1 MSPNV
6 ASECS
11 NGDLQKALNQ
21 NIRCANSGLHNALH
35 RKICSG
41 PQARF
46 FMFGKMTNDLI
57 AKSAVE
63 KKLLELINPI
73 IIDMGFELVR
83 LRLISS
89 KEITLQIMVARPDGF
104 INVDE
109 CADLSTAISALLDV
123 EDPIIDSYS
132 LEVSS
137 PGIDRPLA
145 RMKDFEEFEGYD
157 ARLETVELID
167 GRKRFK
173 GTLAGT
179 NGSEIMINVDEG
191 TIGLEF
197 EWLAEAKLIL
207 TDELIK
213 EMLKQ
218 RKIDQNFDEK
228 KFDIIETERLEE
240 IE

>member
-1 MSPNV
+1 
-6 ASECS
+6 
-11 NGDLQKALNQ
+11 
-21 NIRCANSGLHNALH
+21 
-35 RKICSG
+35 
-41 PQARF
+41 
-46 FMFGKMTNDLI
+46 
-57 AKSAVE
+57 
-63 KKLLELINPI
+63 
-73 IIDMGFELVR
+73 
-83 LRLISS
+83 
-89 KEITLQIMVARPDGF
+89 MVARPDGF

-123 EDPIIDSYS
+123 EDPIIDAYN

-137 PGIDRPLA
+137 PGIDRPLT

-167 GRKRFK
+167 CRKRFK
-173 GTLAGT
+173 GTLAGI
-179 NGSEIMINVDEG
+179 NGSEILINVDEG

-218 RKIDQNFDEK
+218 RKINQNFDEK
-228 KFDIIETERLEE
+228 KFDTIETERLEE

>member
-1 MSPNV
+1 M
-6 ASECS
+6 
-11 NGDLQKALNQ
+11 NQ
-21 NIRCANSGLHNALH
+21 NIRTVISGVHYALH
-35 RKICSG
+35 RKINSG
-41 PQARF
+41 PRARF
-46 FMFGKMTNDLI
+46 FVFRKMTNDLI

-73 IIDMGFELVR
+73 IIDIGFELVR
-83 LRLISS
+83 LRLMTS
-89 KEITLQIMVARPDGF
+89 KEVTLQIMVARPDGF

-109 CADLSTAISALLDV
+109 CADVSTAISALLDV

-137 PGIDRPLA
+137 PGIDRPLT
-145 RMKDFEEFEGYD
+145 RIKDFEEFEGYD
-157 ARLETVELID
+157 ARLETLELID

-179 NGSEIMINVDEG
+179 NGSEIMINLDEG

-213 EMLKQ
+213 EMLRQ
-218 RKIDQNFDEK
+218 RKINQNLDEK

>member
-1 MSPNV
+1 
-6 ASECS
+6 
-11 NGDLQKALNQ
+11 
-21 NIRCANSGLHNALH
+21 
-35 RKICSG
+35 
-41 PQARF
+41 
-46 FMFGKMTNDLI
+46 MFGKMTNDLI
-57 AKSAVE
+57 AKSATE

-73 IIDMGFELVR
+73 ITDMGFELVR
-83 LRLISS
+83 LRLISG
-89 KEITLQIMVARPDGF
+89 KEITLQIMTARPNGF

-109 CADLSTAISALLDV
+109 CAELSTAISALLDV
-123 EDPIIDSYS
+123 EDPIIEAYS

-137 PGIDRPLA
+137 PGIDRPLT
-145 RMKDFEEFEGYD
+145 RIKDFEDFEGYE

-173 GTLAGT
+173 GTLAGI
-179 NGSEIMINVDEG
+179 NGSEVLINVDEG

-197 EWLAEAKLIL
+197 EWLAEAKLVL

-218 RKIDQNFDEK
+218 RKINQKFDEK
-228 KFDIIETERLEE
+228 KFDTIETERLEE

>member
-1 MSPNV
+1 
-6 ASECS
+6 
-11 NGDLQKALNQ
+11 
-21 NIRCANSGLHNALH
+21 
-35 RKICSG
+35 
-41 PQARF
+41 
-46 FMFGKMTNDLI
+46 MFGKMTNDLI

-63 KKLLELINPI
+63 KKLLKLIDPI
-73 IIDMGFELVR
+73 VIDMGFELVR

-89 KEITLQIMVARPDGF
+89 KEITLQIMAIRPNGF
-104 INVDE
+104 LNVDE

-137 PGIDRPLA
+137 PGIDRPLT

-218 RKIDQNFDEK
+218 RKINQNFDEK
-228 KFDIIETERLEE
+228 KFDTIETERLEE

>member
-1 MSPNV
+1 M
-6 ASECS
+6 
-11 NGDLQKALNQ
+11 NQ
-21 NIRCANSGLHNALH
+21 NIRSINSGVHYALH
-35 RKICSG
+35 RKNHSG

-57 AKSAVE
+57 AKSAIE
-63 KKLLELINPI
+63 KKLLGLINPLI
-73 IIDMGFELVR
+73 ADMGFELVR
-83 LRLISS
+83 LRLMSN

-123 EDPIIDSYS
+123 EDPIIDAYS

-137 PGIDRPLA
+137 PGIDRPLT
-145 RMKDFEEFEGYD
+145 RIKDFEEFEGYD

-173 GTLAGT
+173 GILAGT

-218 RKIDQNFDEK
+218 RKINQNFDEK
-228 KFDIIETERLEE
+228 KFDTIETERLEE

>member
-1 MSPNV
+1 
-6 ASECS
+6 
-11 NGDLQKALNQ
+11 
-21 NIRCANSGLHNALH
+21 
-35 RKICSG
+35 
-41 PQARF
+41 
-46 FMFGKMTNDLI
+46 MFGKMTNHLI

-63 KKLLELINPI
+63 RKLLELINPI
-73 IIDMGFELVR
+73 VTDEGFELVR
-83 LRLISS
+83 LRLMGS

-123 EDPIIDSYS
+123 EDPIIDAYN

-137 PGIDRPLA
+137 PGIDRPLT
-145 RMKDFEEFEGYD
+145 RMKDFEEFEGYE
-157 ARLETVELID
+157 ARLETAELID

-179 NGSEIMINVDEG
+179 NGSEIIINVDEG

-228 KFDIIETERLEE
+228 KFDKIETERLEE

>member
-1 MSPNV
+1 
-6 ASECS
+6 
-11 NGDLQKALNQ
+11 
-21 NIRCANSGLHNALH
+21 
-35 RKICSG
+35 
-41 PQARF
+41 
-46 FMFGKMTNDLI
+46 MFGKMTNDLI
-57 AKSAVE
+57 AKSALE

-89 KEITLQIMVARPDGF
+89 KEITLQIMAIRPNGF

-123 EDPIIDSYS
+123 EDPIIDAYS

-137 PGIDRPLA
+137 PGIDRPLT

-179 NGSEIMINVDEG
+179 NGSEIMINVDQG

-218 RKIDQNFDEK
+218 RKINQNFDEK
-228 KFDIIETERLEE
+228 KFDTIETERLEE

>member
-1 MSPNV
+1 M
-6 ASECS
+6 
-11 NGDLQKALNQ
+11 L
-21 NIRCANSGLHNALH
+21 
-35 RKICSG
+35 
-41 PQARF
+41 
-46 FMFGKMTNDLI
+46 GKMTNDLI

-63 KKLLELINPI
+63 KKLSKLIDPI
-73 IIDMGFELVR
+73 VIDMGFELVR

-89 KEITLQIMVARPDGF
+89 KEITLQIMAIRPNGF

-137 PGIDRPLA
+137 PGIDRPLT

-179 NGSEIMINVDEG
+179 NGSEIMINVDQG

-218 RKIDQNFDEK
+218 RKINQNFDEK
-228 KFDIIETERLEE
+228 KFDTIETERLEE

>member
-1 MSPNV
+1 
-6 ASECS
+6 
-11 NGDLQKALNQ
+11 
-21 NIRCANSGLHNALH
+21 
-35 RKICSG
+35 
-41 PQARF
+41 
-46 FMFGKMTNDLI
+46 MTNDLI
-57 AKSAVE
+57 AKSGVE
-63 KKLLELINPI
+63 KKLLELINPV

-83 LRLISS
+83 LRLMSG
-89 KEITLQIMVARPDGF
+89 KEVTLQIMVARPDGF

-109 CADLSTAISALLDV
+109 CADVSTAISALLDV
-123 EDPIIDSYS
+123 ENPIIDSYS

-137 PGIDRPLA
+137 PGIDRPLT
-145 RMKDFEEFEGYD
+145 RIKDFEEFEGYD
-157 ARLETVELID
+157 ARLETLELID

-179 NGSEIMINVDEG
+179 NGSEIMINLDEG

-213 EMLKQ
+213 EMLRQ
-218 RKIDQNFDEK
+218 RKINQNLDEK

>member
-1 MSPNV
+1 
-6 ASECS
+6 
-11 NGDLQKALNQ
+11 
-21 NIRCANSGLHNALH
+21 
-35 RKICSG
+35 
-41 PQARF
+41 
-46 FMFGKMTNDLI
+46 MFGKMTNDLI

-63 KKLLELINPI
+63 KKLLKLIDPI
-73 IIDMGFELVR
+73 VIDMGFELVR

-89 KEITLQIMVARPDGF
+89 KEITLQIMAIRPNGF

-137 PGIDRPLA
+137 PGIDRPLT

-157 ARLETVELID
+157 ARLETVQLID

-218 RKIDQNFDEK
+218 RKINQNFDEK
-228 KFDIIETERLEE
+228 KFDTIETERLEE

>member
-1 MSPNV
+1 M
-6 ASECS
+6 
-11 NGDLQKALNQ
+11 QIALNQ
-21 NIRCANSGLHNALH
+21 NICSTNSGLLYALH
-35 RKICSG
+35 REIHSG

-57 AKSAVE
+57 AKSAIE

-73 IIDMGFELVR
+73 ITDMGFEVVR

-89 KEITLQIMVARPDGF
+89 KEITLQIMAIRPNGF

-137 PGIDRPLA
+137 PGIDRPLT

-179 NGSEIMINVDEG
+179 NGSEIMINVDQG

>member
-1 MSPNV
+1 
-6 ASECS
+6 
-11 NGDLQKALNQ
+11 
-21 NIRCANSGLHNALH
+21 
-35 RKICSG
+35 
-41 PQARF
+41 
-46 FMFGKMTNDLI
+46 MFGKMTNDLI

-73 IIDMGFELVR
+73 VTDEGFELVR
-83 LRLISS
+83 LRLMGS

-123 EDPIIDSYS
+123 EDPIIDTYS

-137 PGIDRPLA
+137 PGIDRPLT
-145 RMKDFEEFEGYD
+145 RIKDFEEFEGYD

-218 RKIDQNFDEK
+218 RKINQNFDEK
-228 KFDIIETERLEE
+228 KFDTIETERLEE

>member
-1 MSPNV
+1 
-6 ASECS
+6 
-11 NGDLQKALNQ
+11 
-21 NIRCANSGLHNALH
+21 
-35 RKICSG
+35 
-41 PQARF
+41 
-46 FMFGKMTNDLI
+46 MFGKMTNDLI

-63 KKLLELINPI
+63 KKLSKLIDPI
-73 IIDMGFELVR
+73 VIDMGFELVR

-89 KEITLQIMVARPDGF
+89 KEITLQIMAIRPNGF

-137 PGIDRPLA
+137 PGIDRPLT

-218 RKIDQNFDEK
+218 RKINQNFDEK
-228 KFDIIETERLEE
+228 KFDTIETERLEE

>member
-1 MSPNV
+1 
-6 ASECS
+6 
-11 NGDLQKALNQ
+11 
-21 NIRCANSGLHNALH
+21 
-35 RKICSG
+35 
-41 PQARF
+41 
-46 FMFGKMTNDLI
+46 MTNHLI

-73 IIDMGFELVR
+73 VTDEGFELVR
-83 LRLISS
+83 LRLMGS

-123 EDPIIDSYS
+123 EDPIIDAYN

-137 PGIDRPLA
+137 PGIDRPLT
-145 RMKDFEEFEGYD
+145 RMKDFEEFEGYE

-179 NGSEIMINVDEG
+179 NGSEIIINVDEG

>member
-1 MSPNV
+1 
-6 ASECS
+6 
-11 NGDLQKALNQ
+11 
-21 NIRCANSGLHNALH
+21 
-35 RKICSG
+35 
-41 PQARF
+41 
-46 FMFGKMTNDLI
+46 MFGKMTNDLI

-63 KKLLELINPI
+63 KKLLKLIDPI
-73 IIDMGFELVR
+73 VIDMGFELVR

-89 KEITLQIMVARPDGF
+89 KEITLQIMAIRPNGF

-137 PGIDRPLA
+137 PGIDRPLT

-179 NGSEIMINVDEG
+179 NGSEIMINVDQG

-218 RKIDQNFDEK
+218 RKINQNFDEK
-228 KFDIIETERLEE
+228 KFDTIETERLEE

>member
-1 MSPNV
+1 M
-6 ASECS
+6 
-11 NGDLQKALNQ
+11 NQ
-21 NIRCANSGLHNALH
+21 NIRSSNSGVRYALH
-35 RKICSG
+35 RKIYSG
-41 PQARF
+41 PRARF

-73 IIDMGFELVR
+73 VTDEGFELVR
-83 LRLISS
+83 LRLMGS

-123 EDPIIDSYS
+123 EDPIIDAYS

-137 PGIDRPLA
+137 PGIDRPLT

-218 RKIDQNFDEK
+218 RKINQNFDEK
-228 KFDIIETERLEE
+228 KFDTIETERLEE

>member
-1 MSPNV
+1 M
-6 ASECS
+6 
-11 NGDLQKALNQ
+11 QKALNQ
-21 NIRCANSGLHNALH
+21 NIRSSNSGVHYALH
-35 RKICSG
+35 RKNHSG
-41 PQARF
+41 PRARF

-63 KKLLELINPI
+63 KKLLGLINPLI
-73 IIDMGFELVR
+73 ADMGFELVR
-83 LRLISS
+83 LRLMSN

-123 EDPIIDSYS
+123 EDPIIDAYS

-137 PGIDRPLA
+137 PGIDRPLT
-145 RMKDFEEFEGYD
+145 RIKDFEEFEGYD

-173 GTLAGT
+173 GILAGT

-207 TDELIK
+207 TDELVK

-218 RKIDQNFDEK
+218 RKLYQNFNEK
-228 KFDIIETERLEE
+228 NFDTIETESLEE

>member
-1 MSPNV
+1 
-6 ASECS
+6 
-11 NGDLQKALNQ
+11 
-21 NIRCANSGLHNALH
+21 
-35 RKICSG
+35 
-41 PQARF
+41 
-46 FMFGKMTNDLI
+46 MFGKMTNHLI

-73 IIDMGFELVR
+73 VTDEGFELVR
-83 LRLISS
+83 LRLMGS

-123 EDPIIDSYS
+123 EDPIIDAYN

-137 PGIDRPLA
+137 PGIDRPLT
-145 RMKDFEEFEGYD
+145 RMKDFEEFEGYE

-179 NGSEIMINVDEG
+179 NGSEIIINVDEG

-228 KFDIIETERLEE
+228 KFDKIETERLEE

>member
-1 MSPNV
+1 
-6 ASECS
+6 
-11 NGDLQKALNQ
+11 
-21 NIRCANSGLHNALH
+21 
-35 RKICSG
+35 
-41 PQARF
+41 
-46 FMFGKMTNDLI
+46 MFGKMTNDLI

-63 KKLLELINPI
+63 KKLLGLINPLI
-73 IIDMGFELVR
+73 ADMGFELVR
-83 LRLISS
+83 LRLMSN

-123 EDPIIDSYS
+123 EDPIIDAYS

-137 PGIDRPLA
+137 PGIDRPLT

-218 RKIDQNFDEK
+218 RKINQNFDEK
-228 KFDIIETERLEE
+228 KFDTIETERLEE

>member
-1 MSPNV
+1 
-6 ASECS
+6 
-11 NGDLQKALNQ
+11 
-21 NIRCANSGLHNALH
+21 
-35 RKICSG
+35 
-41 PQARF
+41 
-46 FMFGKMTNDLI
+46 MFGKMTNDLI

-63 KKLLELINPI
+63 KKLLELIDPI
-73 IIDMGFELVR
+73 VTDKGFELVR
-83 LRLISS
+83 LRLMGS

-123 EDPIIDSYS
+123 EDPIIDAYN

-137 PGIDRPLA
+137 PGIDRPLT
-145 RMKDFEEFEGYD
+145 RMKDFEEFEGYE

-179 NGSEIMINVDEG
+179 NGSEIVINVDEG

-218 RKIDQNFDEK
+218 RKINQNFDEK
-228 KFDIIETERLEE
+228 KFDTIETERLEE

>member
-1 MSPNV
+1 
-6 ASECS
+6 
-11 NGDLQKALNQ
+11 
-21 NIRCANSGLHNALH
+21 
-35 RKICSG
+35 
-41 PQARF
+41 
-46 FMFGKMTNDLI
+46 MFGKMTNDLI

-63 KKLLELINPI
+63 KKLLELIDPI
-73 IIDMGFELVR
+73 VKDMGFELVR
-83 LRLISS
+83 LRLMSS
-89 KEITLQIMVARPDGF
+89 KEITLQIMAIRPNGF

-123 EDPIIDSYS
+123 EDPIIDAYS

-137 PGIDRPLA
+137 PGIDRPLT

-218 RKIDQNFDEK
+218 RKINQNFDEK
-228 KFDIIETERLEE
+228 KFDTIETERLEE

>member
-1 MSPNV
+1 
-6 ASECS
+6 
-11 NGDLQKALNQ
+11 
-21 NIRCANSGLHNALH
+21 
-35 RKICSG
+35 
-41 PQARF
+41 
-46 FMFGKMTNDLI
+46 MFGKMTNDLI

-63 KKLLELINPI
+63 KKLLKLIDPI
-73 IIDMGFELVR
+73 VIDMGFELVR

-89 KEITLQIMVARPDGF
+89 KEITLQIMAIRPNGF

-137 PGIDRPLA
+137 PGIDRPLT
-145 RMKDFEEFEGYD
+145 RIKDFEEFEGYD

-218 RKIDQNFDEK
+218 RKINQNFDEK
-228 KFDIIETERLEE
+228 KFDTIETERLEE

>member
-1 MSPNV
+1 M
-6 ASECS
+6 
-11 NGDLQKALNQ
+11 NQ
-21 NIRCANSGLHNALH
+21 NIRTSNSGVHYALH
-35 RKICSG
+35 RKIHSG

-63 KKLLELINPI
+63 KKLLELIDPI
-73 IIDMGFELVR
+73 VKDMGFELVR
-83 LRLISS
+83 LRLMSS
-89 KEITLQIMVARPDGF
+89 KEITLQIMAIRPNGF

-123 EDPIIDSYS
+123 EDPIIDAYS

-137 PGIDRPLA
+137 PGIDRPLT

-157 ARLETVELID
+157 ERLETVELID

-179 NGSEIMINVDEG
+179 NGSEIMINVDQG

-218 RKIDQNFDEK
+218 RQLNQNFDEK
-228 KFDIIETERLEE
+228 KFDTIETERLEE

>member
-1 MSPNV
+1 M
-6 ASECS
+6 
-11 NGDLQKALNQ
+11 L
-21 NIRCANSGLHNALH
+21 
-35 RKICSG
+35 
-41 PQARF
+41 
-46 FMFGKMTNDLI
+46 GKMTNDLI

-63 KKLLELINPI
+63 KKLLKLIDPI
-73 IIDMGFELVR
+73 VIDMGFELVR
-83 LRLISS
+83 LRLMSS
-89 KEITLQIMVARPDGF
+89 KEITLQIMAIRPNGF

-123 EDPIIDSYS
+123 EDPIIDAYS

-137 PGIDRPLA
+137 PGIDRPLT

-218 RKIDQNFDEK
+218 RKINQNFDEK
-228 KFDIIETERLEE
+228 KFDTIETERLEE

>member
-1 MSPNV
+1 M
-6 ASECS
+6 
-11 NGDLQKALNQ
+11 QKALSL
-21 NIRCANSGLHNALH
+21 NIRSTNSGLHYALH
-35 RKICSG
+35 RKIHSG

-57 AKSAVE
+57 AKSAIE

-73 IIDMGFELVR
+73 ITDMGFEVVR
-83 LRLISS
+83 LRLISG
-89 KEITLQIMVARPDGF
+89 KEITLQIMAARPNGF

-109 CADLSTAISALLDV
+109 CAELSTAISALLDV
-123 EDPIIDSYS
+123 EDPIIDAYS

-137 PGIDRPLA
+137 PGIDRPLT
-145 RMKDFEEFEGYD
+145 RIKDFEDFEGYD

-173 GTLAGT
+173 GTLAGI
-179 NGSEIMINVDEG
+179 NGSEILINVDEG

-197 EWLAEAKLIL
+197 EWLAEAKLVL

-218 RKIDQNFDEK
+218 RKMNQNFDEK
-228 KFDIIETERLEE
+228 KFDTIETERLEE